1 MTPEEFDKWMLDTSD
16 APKPGDPIP
25 EDNNK
30 GSSEGSSLLDKTA
43 SLSIIYTKCL
53 EI

>member
-1 MTPEEFDKWMLDTSD
+1 MTLEEFDAWMLDTSD

-43 SLSIIYTKCL
+43 SIN
-53 EI
+53 